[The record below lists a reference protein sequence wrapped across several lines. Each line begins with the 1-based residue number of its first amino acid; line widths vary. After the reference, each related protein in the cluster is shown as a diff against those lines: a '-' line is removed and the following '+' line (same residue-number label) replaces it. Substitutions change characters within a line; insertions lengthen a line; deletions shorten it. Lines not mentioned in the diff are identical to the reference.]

1 MAILKARGSR
11 SQDAQHP
18 PSSTSSN
25 FLRTRTMTTPIPS
38 PPRIPFLGTVTALDK
53 DLPFQSMNL
62 LAKQYGEIY
71 QLTIVSRKILVVN
84 SQRLVNEV
92 SDERRFRKMIGGG
105 LAEVRRATGD
115 GLFTAHVPGDEN
127 WYIAHRLLMPAFS
140 TTAVHGMYDDMMDI
154 IGQITLKWDRFG
166 PQHAID
172 PAADF
177 TRLTLD
183 AIALS
188 SMSYRLN
195 SFYREDPHPFVH
207 AMADFLYESMTRANR
222 PGIVQALKRKSQAQY
237 EEDQKIM
244 LSLVDEIIQERKAH
258 PVEKN
263 DLLNVMLNGVDKETG
278 KKLPDENIKQNLLT
292 FLIAGHET
300 TSGMLTFA
308 VYYLLKNPEAMRKLR
323 EEIDTMIGDRV
334 VSVKDV
340 NKLPYLLAVMRE
352 TLRLSPSAPG
362 RGCGA
367 IEDTTLVDG
376 KYAIP
381 KGMSIVVNVAAAQ
394 RDPLVYGSDADE
406 FRPER
411 MLDGKFE
418 ALPPNAWQ
426 PFGYGM
432 RACIGR
438 AFAWQEVQLTLV
450 TLLQKFDLVLH
461 DPSYELRIKQTLT
474 IKPDGL
480 RIHAIPRAGR
490 QRLIAVPSSALFQQ
504 EGKRDHA
511 PAPVATDGL
520 KQAMYVLYGSN
531 TGSSEAFAQ
540 RVATDAAGHGFR
552 ATIGTLDS
560 ATGHVPTDGPVIII
574 TASYEG
580 KPTDNAA
587 HFVEWLSSLKANE
600 MVNVVYGVFGC
611 GNRDWVQTYQRIPKL
626 CDETLAERGADR
638 LAPRGEGDA
647 ASGDFFDAFDR
658 WEAQLWE
665 ALSKRYQTTS
675 GAAGAGIDVKT
686 VDAGTARAG
695 VLRQPDATLGTVVDN
710 RLLTTP
716 GAAPKRHIEFELPEN
731 ATYRAGDYLAIL
743 PVNPARDV
751 HRVLARF
758 GFSAEQEVTISSGG
772 PTSLPTNKAVNLFT
786 LFSGYVELSQPAT
799 KRDLRA
805 LAEVATSNETKKAL
819 EEYSNSYTDL
829 VFGKRLSVLDILE
842 AHPDIKLSLGAL
854 LGLLP
859 SMRIRQYSISSSPL
873 WNPQHATL
881 TISVLETPAL
891 SGRTEPFLG
900 VASTYLA
907 GLRAGDKVQ
916 LAVRASS
923 AEFHPPGDPEVP
935 LVMFCAGSGLAPM
948 RGFLQERAMQK
959 EAGREVAKS
968 LLFFGCRSP
977 KDDFLYG
984 DSDLKTWAEMG
995 VVDVRPAFSR
1005 APQESEGCK
1014 YVQNRIWHDRQD
1026 VKTAYEA
1033 GCKFYVCG
1041 ASKVAAGVKES
1052 LIAIVKDSN
1061 QEISDAEAAETF
1073 HKITSGRYATDIFE

>member
-1 MAILKARGSR
+1 
-11 SQDAQHP
+11 
-18 PSSTSSN
+18 
-25 FLRTRTMTTPIPS
+25 MTTPIPS
-38 PPRIPFLGTVTALDK
+38 PPRIPFLGNVTALDK

-62 LAKQYGEIY
+62 LAKQYGEVY

-115 GLFTAHVPGDEN
+115 GLFTAHVPGEEN

-154 IGQITLKWDRFG
+154 VSQLALKWDRFG

-195 SFYREDPHPFVH
+195 SFYREEPHPFVY
-207 AMADFLYESMTRANR
+207 AMGDFLYESMTRANR
-222 PGIVQALKRKSQAQY
+222 PGIVQALKRKTQAQY

-244 LSLVDEIIQERKAH
+244 LSLVDEIIQDRKAH
-258 PVEKN
+258 PVDKN

-323 EEIDTMIGDRV
+323 EEIDATIGDRV
-334 VSVKDV
+334 ASVKDV

-367 IEDTTLVDG
+367 IEDTTLADG
-376 KYAIP
+376 KYAVP
-381 KGMSIVVNVAAAQ
+381 KGINIVVNVAMAQ
-394 RDPLVYGSDADE
+394 RDPLVYGDDADE

-438 AFAWQEVQLTLV
+438 AFAWQEVQLTLI
-450 TLLQKFDLVLH
+450 TLFQKFDLVLH
-461 DPSYELRIKQTLT
+461 DPSYELRVKQTLT

-490 QRLIAVPSSALFQQ
+490 PRLLAVPSSALLQQ
-504 EGKRDHA
+504 GTKSTTDHVQA
-511 PAPVATDGL
+511 SVFDGAA
-520 KQAMYVLYGSN
+520 KQALYVLYGSN

-540 RVATDAAGHGFR
+540 RIASGAASHGFR
-552 ATIGTLDS
+552 ASIGTLDS
-560 ATGHVPTDGPVIII
+560 ATAHVPTDGPVAIL

-587 HFVEWLSSLKANE
+587 HFVEWLSALKGREMAN
-600 MVNVVYGVFGC
+600 VAYSVFGC

-626 CDETLAERGADR
+626 CDETLAERGAER

-647 ASGDFFDAFDR
+647 ASGDFFDSFDK
-658 WEAQLWE
+658 WEAQFWE
-665 ALSKRYQTTS
+665 ALTERYQTTAS
-675 GAAGAGIDVKT
+675 GAESVGLDVKT
-686 VDAGTARAG
+686 VDAGTGRAEL
-695 VLRQPDATLGTVVDN
+695 LRQPDATLGTVVDN
-710 RLLTTP
+710 RLLTAS
-716 GAAPKRHIEFELPEN
+716 GAAPKRHIEFELPEQT
-731 ATYRAGDYLAIL
+731 TYRAGDYLAIL

-758 GFSAEQEVTISSGG
+758 GFSAEQEVMVSSSG
-772 PTSLPTNKAVNLFT
+772 PTSLPTNKAVSLST

-799 KRDLRA
+799 KRDLRI
-805 LAEVATSNETKKAL
+805 LSDATTNDGTKKAL
-819 EEYSNSYTDL
+819 EEYSNSYSEL
-829 VFGKRLSVLDILE
+829 VFGKRLSMLDILE
-842 AHPDIKLSLGAL
+842 AHPDIKLSLGAFL
-854 LGLLP
+854 SILP

-891 SGRTEPFLG
+891 SGRIEPFLG
-900 VASTYLA
+900 VASTFLA
-907 GLRAGDKVQ
+907 GLRPGDKVQ

-923 AEFHPPGDPEVP
+923 SEFHPPSDPSVP

-959 EAGREVAKS
+959 EAGRDIAKS

-984 DSDLKTWAEMG
+984 DSDLRRWAELG

-1014 YVQNRIWHDRQD
+1014 YVQNRVWHDRED
-1026 VKTAYEA
+1026 VRAAYNA
-1033 GCKFYVCG
+1033 GCKFFVCG
-1041 ASKVAAGVKES
+1041 ASKIAAGVKET
-1052 LIAIVKDSN
+1052 LIAIIKEGKPELDDSQAEDIF
-1061 QEISDAEAAETF
+1061 QE
-1073 HKITSGRYATDIFE
+1073 ITSGRFATDIFE